1 MKRIAMEKLYTSLF
15 DISEAYGIIIGGC
28 MCFCYRVII

>member
-1 MKRIAMEKLYTSLF
+1 MKRIAMEKSYTYLF
-15 DISEAYGIIIGGC
+15 GISEAYGVIIGGC